1 MKHIFYYLAI
11 LTLLFVLKIPNS
23 FGQTQN
29 FSISIK
35 GSTTG
40 YGGDLVF
47 QFHEKMSARIGV
59 DHMKLSF
66 PFEFKQDGIDYSANA
81 SIRTG
86 TILALYDYHIA
97 EYVFATAGVGF
108 NNFNINASG
117 AANSSLPWGD
127 IEIPAEKIGT
137 FVFDIKP
144 KMRLSPYLGLG
155 FGRTL
160 SLDKLVGFSFELGS
174 FFQGAPDISIESDG
188 LLAPTSDPDHG
199 QEILIEGQLKQYYLY
214 PVLKLNLSFK
224 ILSF

>member
-1 MKHIFYYLAI
+1 MKYQILKLAFLAI
-11 LTLLFVLKIPNS
+11 FWVLNIVS
-23 FGQTQN
+23 GFAQTQN
-29 FSISIK
+29 IGIAIK

-47 QFHEKMSARIGV
+47 QFHEKMSARVGI

-66 PFEFKQDGIDYSANA
+66 PFDFKQDGIDYSANA
-81 SIRTG
+81 TIKTG

-97 EYVFATAGVGF
+97 KYVFASAGVGF

-117 AANSSLPWGD
+117 AANSSLTWGD

-155 FGRTL
+155 LGRTL
-160 SLDKLVGFSFELGS
+160 STDKLVGFSFEAGT

-199 QEILIEGQLKQYYLY
+199 QEKLIEGQLKQYYLY

>member
-1 MKHIFYYLAI
+1 MLISITY
-11 LTLLFVLKIPNS
+11 S
-23 FGQTQN
+23 FAQTQN
-29 FSISIK
+29 FGIAIK

-81 SIRTG
+81 TNRTG
-86 TILALYDYHIA
+86 TILTLYDYHIA
-97 EYVFATAGVGF
+97 KYVFASAGVGF

-155 FGRTL
+155 IGRTL
-160 SLDKLVGFSFELGS
+160 GLYKLVGFSFEAGT

-199 QEILIEGQLKQYYLY
+199 QETLIEGQLKQYYLY

-224 ILSF
+224 IVSF